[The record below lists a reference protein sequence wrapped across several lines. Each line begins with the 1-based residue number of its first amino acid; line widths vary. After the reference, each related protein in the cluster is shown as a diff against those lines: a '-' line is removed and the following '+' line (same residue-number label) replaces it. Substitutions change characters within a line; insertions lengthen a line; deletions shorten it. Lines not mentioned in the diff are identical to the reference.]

1 MANCLANFKI
11 MKNKIW
17 QAANLLCGLI
27 LLFFITGCAERI
39 TFQNEES
46 RGITLYLPKAT
57 NMQEFEGTRDSG
69 SITFADE
76 TTINNLRLLIFDE
89 NKNLERNELLTES
102 GKNSNSEWNAY
113 VINDL
118 KEGNYYFYVFANI
131 DSYLDVSGFKTISEV
146 EDAVLNFADNIKPEN
161 GLQHDNLPMACL
173 STQIIKGKQG
183 ETSETGLIDVTSD
196 SEIYAVLNFLCS
208 KVRYTLLVDSSEG
221 GFSEDFAGSN
231 IEFKAPYIENIAT
244 KTPVSSEKTINDLE
258 HFNPETT
265 FHLTKT
271 EYPEENSRY
280 LGADGA
286 QRDADLKPIESFSEN
301 ENRKAWQGIVYLP
314 ENLSEDNHTK
324 LIFPCEGIGTA
335 SSYEFD
341 LYKDI
346 KNHGLKRHIQYDV
359 ICKLVN
365 LENGLSCSIEVDN
378 WSTCNLDY
386 SLTGKKSELIVESTS
401 IELTSGTT
409 TSLGFQTN
417 IDPDNIRFNIPKYTY
432 KQEDLDFYLIEVRK
446 EEEGNYYKDN
456 KGNYQLDVKI
466 NPEIPYSELEK
477 IENRP
482 YNSFEII
489 AGNLYKAIE
498 VKLNFKPY
506 IVANPEEVNIY
517 TIDYIYNNLSAG
529 TIKID
534 IESNIASQLAL
545 TPSSETLIDNKSPL
559 FLDGISETLTLNKG
573 RATINLRMEGI
584 NKDSEYWK
592 ESHKYN
598 MTLKADESEPYII
611 TINVNPPANG
621 EFDDDTTL
629 SSGDEDIPG
638 QETGY
643 KLIDS
648 DGKIIFGTFEF
659 ITTETKNIWI
669 TTVETLLQQ
678 DLVIIQDPEG
688 KKYGCDNKYVNK
700 KLEEKVK
707 YQLYPVDNDDKD
719 YYYFMGSQYTGTIT
733 LIMEED
739 ILYLYVGD
747 YNPGQ

>member
-1 MANCLANFKI
+1 

-27 LLFFITGCAERI
+27 LLFFITGCDERI

-46 RGITLYLPKAT
+46 RGVTLYLPKAS
-57 NMQEFEGTRDSG
+57 NMQAFEETRDSR

-76 TTINNLRLLIFDE
+76 TTINNLRVLIFD
-89 NKNLERNELLTES
+89 KAGGLERNELLTES

-146 EDAVLNFADNIKPEN
+146 EDAVLNFADNINTEN
-161 GLQHDNLPMACL
+161 GLQHNYLPMACL
-173 STQIIKGKQG
+173 STQIIKGNHG
-183 ETSETGLIDVTSD
+183 EVSETGLIDVTSE

-231 IEFKAPYIENIAT
+231 VEFKAPYIKNIAT
-244 KTPVSSEKTINDLE
+244 ITPVSSEKTINDLK

-265 FHLTKT
+265 FHLAKT

-341 LYKDI
+341 LYEDI

-365 LENGLSCSIEVDN
+365 LENGLTCSIEVDN
-378 WSTCNLDY
+378 WSTYNLDY

-417 IDPDNIRFNIPKYTY
+417 IDPDNINFNIPKYLY
-432 KQEDLDFYLIEVRK
+432 KGENIDFYLIDVRK
-446 EEEGNYYKDN
+446 DEEGNYYKN
-456 KGNYQLDVKI
+456 SKGNYQLDVKI

-477 IENRP
+477 IENNP

-506 IVANPEEVNIY
+506 ILAHPSELNIY
-517 TIDYIYNNLSAG
+517 AIDYIYNNLSTG

-534 IESNIASQLAL
+534 IESNIASVLTI
-545 TPSSETLIDNKSPL
+545 TPSSETLTDNENPL
-559 FLDGISETLTLNKG
+559 FIEGLSETITLNKG
-573 RATINLRMEGI
+573 WTTINLRMEGI
-584 NKDSEYWK
+584 NKDSDYWK
-592 ESHKYN
+592 QSHKYN
-598 MTLKADESEPYII
+598 MTLKADESDPYII
-611 TINVNPPANG
+611 TINVNPPSNG

-643 KLIDS
+643 QLIIYLG
-648 DGKIIFGTFEF
+648 GKIMGTYKFL
-659 ITTETKNIWI
+659 TTETINIWK
-669 TTVETLLQQ
+669 TSDKVFLSKS
-678 DLVIIQDPEG
+678 DDVIIKDSQN
-688 KKYGCDNKYVNK
+688 KYYGCNNSKENMLEINKEYPLYLMKDNN
-700 KLEEKVK
+700 LI
-707 YQLYPVDNDDKD
+707 
-719 YYYFMGSQYTGTIT
+719 YYNMGSSYEGTVT

-739 ILYLYVGD
+739 TPYIYVGD
-747 YNPGQ
+747 YIPGK